1 MIRLSAIELE
11 RLIKPKHPKA
21 SVAQKG
27 KSRGKVN
34 TQVVKLRSDT
44 QLQLIGLPAYVTEHR
59 FHPRRRWRLD
69 YAWPQ
74 QLIALEVHGGVRSGG
89 RHTRGTGFT
98 NDREKMNEAVALG
111 WTVIEAT
118 AEQIRNGQA
127 RAWLDTIF
135 NNRGARG

>member
-1 MIRLSAIELE
+1 MTLHLSALEAE
-11 RLIKPKHPKA
+11 RLLAKQGKPIAKA
-21 SVAQKG
+21 VRQAAKG
-27 KSRGKVN
+27 S
-34 TQVVKLRSDT
+34 QEAKLKMDT
-44 QLQLIGLPAYVTEHR
+44 LAQLQGLPAWEAEHR

-69 YAWPQ
+69 YAWVEQ
-74 QLIALEVHGGVRSGG
+74 QIALEVHGGVRSGG

-118 AEQIRNGQA
+118 AEQVRNGQA
-127 RAWLDTIF
+127 RSWLDTIF